1 MNLALY
7 VPMFGF
13 AFLVFCALCVVLA
26 IAVWILVKSG
36 EKGATKL
43 NGTAGCA
50 IACALVFVAGLM
62 AIGCALVMAINIP
75 NEWLRRGPFKT
86 IELHHAAREAER
98 TEAESHAPSEPGDTH
113 TDAPEDA
120 ERELETEVTVRF
132 LLRDAGA
139 VGEILKSVRELAP
152 GDVTT
157 NVAAIDTPDGRFT
170 EVVVRVRIPRADF
183 DEFKRDLEREWPD
196 FELPEGG
203 KIELREPGE

>member
-13 AFLVFCALCVVLA
+13 AFLVFCAVCVVLA

-36 EKGATKL
+36 EKGTTKL
-43 NGTAGCA
+43 NGAAGCA

-62 AIGCALVMAINIP
+62 ALGCALVMAINIP

-86 IELHHAAREAER
+86 IELHHAARETR
-98 TEAESHAPSEPGDTH
+98 G
-113 TDAPEDA
+113 EDA
-120 ERELETEVTVRF
+120 DHGDARTDTPPEPARETATETEITVRF

-157 NVAAIDTPDGRFT
+157 SVAAIDTADGRFT
-170 EVVVRVRIPRADF
+170 EVLVRVRIPRADF
-183 DEFKRDLEREWPD
+183 EEFRHDLEQEWPD
-196 FELPEGG
+196 LELPEGG